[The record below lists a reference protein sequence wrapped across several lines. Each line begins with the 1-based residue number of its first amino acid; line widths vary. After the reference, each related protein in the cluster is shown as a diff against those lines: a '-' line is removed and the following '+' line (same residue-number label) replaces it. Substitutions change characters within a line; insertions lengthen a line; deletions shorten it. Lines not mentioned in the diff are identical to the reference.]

1 MTKLEMVLDNT
12 LDVSDA
18 TIQERFNKFH
28 DKFLKSKKDIE
39 IDVNANEDEDTAK
52 HTRKSKKNIV

>member
-28 DKFLKSKKDIE
+28 DKFLKSKKDID
-39 IDVNANEDEDTAK
+39 IDVNANMRSLLSFVETID
-52 HTRKSKKNIV
+52 IG